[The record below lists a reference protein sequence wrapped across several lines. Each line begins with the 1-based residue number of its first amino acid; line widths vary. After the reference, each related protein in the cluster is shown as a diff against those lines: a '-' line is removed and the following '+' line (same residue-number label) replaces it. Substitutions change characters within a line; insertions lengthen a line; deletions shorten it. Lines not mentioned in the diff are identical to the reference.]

1 MIIFKALTGFG
12 DEREVFFDETDLEKV
27 QYAFL
32 REKRLLL
39 SNGQAIDGKY
49 IQQIMPDWVRTM
61 GWNTQHTLD
70 ADDMN
75 EVKKSGVQDEA
86 YQLLATAKERVHFLL
101 ESGRETEIGKGT
113 EIPHVESSDF
123 GRRRGVMTS
132 LGKILK
138 SPRPED

>member
-12 DEREVFFDETDLEKV
+12 EEREVFFDETDLEKV

-49 IQQIMPDWVRTM
+49 IQQIMPDWVRSM
-61 GWNTQHTLD
+61 GWNTAHTLD

-75 EVKKSGVQDEA
+75 EIKASGIMSQA
-86 YQLLATAKERVHFLL
+86 YQLLESSKERVHFLL
-101 ESGRETEIGKGT
+101 EANREAEIGKGV
-113 EIPHVESSDF
+113 EIPHLENPDF
-123 GRRRGVMTS
+123 GRRSGVMTS
-132 LGKILK
+132 IRELLSGKEK
-138 SPRPED
+138 V